1 MPHSAVGRPALSA
14 RSCAARKGREPAPP
28 VWHGLPNWQHWDLQR
43 PKDLLCLPT
52 QSLAHWCAALK
63 GNSMGGGAGVLEWG
77 SAGLPLGPSLPVN
90 RLVPWAQDPASHR
103 KTASQQELPSF
114 QYGSFFFPFSSTSA
128 RALSLSF
135 SLPSSPSLP
144 IPPHPKCSLCSA
156 GPGYG
161 LAVSGPSRGVFP
173 TVRQALVSRA
183 LCARWLVFTCARAH
197 VP

>member
-1 MPHSAVGRPALSA
+1 MPHSAVGRPALSKEL
-14 RSCAARKGREPAPP
+14 CCQERKGTCSPSVARAPKPAALGPSE
-28 VWHGLPNWQHWDLQR
+28 
-43 PKDLLCLPT
+43 T
-52 QSLAHWCAALK
+52 QGSALLAHPEPGSLVC
-63 GNSMGGGAGVLEWG
+63 SMGGGAGALEWG
-77 SAGLPLGPSLPVN
+77 SAGLPLGPSLPVH

-183 LCARWLVFTCARAH
+183 LCARWLVFTCARAR